1 MGEVYKVYGEGSLR
15 LSEVGEGSATGSYRL
30 RLYNDATREEDVL
43 SPTPTSDKL
52 TAKTARS
59 LRSTG

>member
-15 LSEVGEGSATGSYRL
+15 LSEVGGGSATGSYRL
-30 RLYNDATREEDVL
+30 RLYNDATREDVL